1 MTLSTA
7 YSKFRLSTV
16 FSFMRAACRAASLQM
31 LAMSA
36 PVKREKLKRLI
47 ANMGSDHS
55 TATRHTADAILQ
67 DLGEGRSYLPENP
80 PRDLHMH

>member
-1 MTLSTA
+1 
-7 YSKFRLSTV
+7 
-16 FSFMRAACRAASLQM
+16 MRIVIFPIMCHLPRGDEKNSL
-31 LAMSA
+31 
-36 PVKREKLKRLI
+36 LI